1 MLGHVQQEHVQA
13 EIAISGGACPSP
25 PKRGSHVISTNWQLM
40 ACVSAAPTCSDS
52 QSVVT
57 FNGTSG
63 AFVGALESFI
73 FPNWTYNS
81 KLMSSTGNYPQAIL
95 NQGSSLQTVKVFSV
109 TLCMIAACGTN
120 AASIA
125 VFTGSASGGAPTPTT
140 GSFPAFQGAAN
151 VTFDSTW
158 TGVTQINI
166 TTTGSPGTY
175 TLELWALY
183 FVGSG

>member
-1 MLGHVQQEHVQA
+1 MPLTT
-13 EIAISGGACPSP
+13 
-25 PKRGSHVISTNWQLM
+25 KRGSHVITTHWQLM
-40 ACVSAAPTCSDS
+40 ACVSAAPTCSGS

-57 FNGTSG
+57 FNGNSG
-63 AFVGALESFI
+63 ASVGILGSFI
-73 FPNWTYNS
+73 FPNWTYDS
-81 KLMSSTGNYPQAIL
+81 KSTSTTGNYPQAIL
-95 NQGSSLQTVKVFSV
+95 NQGSSLQTVKVVSA
-109 TLCMIAACGTN
+109 TLCMIAAAGTN

-175 TLELWALY
+175 TLALWALY